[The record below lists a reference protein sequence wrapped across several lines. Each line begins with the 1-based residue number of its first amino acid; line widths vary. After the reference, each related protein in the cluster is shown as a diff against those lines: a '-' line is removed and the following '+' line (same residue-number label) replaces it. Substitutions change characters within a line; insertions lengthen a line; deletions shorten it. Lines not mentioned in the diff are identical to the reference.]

1 MTKIAVLDDYQS
13 VALETADWS
22 RLRPDAQV
30 DVFQDHLADEAD
42 LAERLND
49 YEIVVG
55 MRERTP
61 FQRSLLE
68 RLPNLR
74 LLITTGM
81 GNASFDMNAAADL
94 GITVCGTGGLPYPTA
109 ELTWAL
115 ILALFRKVPDEDRA
129 TREGSWQV
137 SLGEGL
143 QGKTLGMMG
152 LGRLG
157 SQVATVGNAF
167 GMNVI
172 AWSQNL
178 AQERAS
184 EFNAKLVTK
193 QELLSQSD
201 VMSIHLVLSARSR
214 GLIGAEDLAL
224 MKPSSYLVNTSRG
237 PIVDEAALVDALRN
251 NTIAGAGLDVFDIE
265 PLPLDHPLRNLPN
278 TVLTPHV
285 GYVTVET
292 YRIFY
297 GDAVENITSF
307 MDGAAVRVINNPSN
321 PR

>member
-1 MTKIAVLDDYQS
+1 LDDYQS